1 MARRIFDDSSKV
13 PYGDHEIGTFS
24 GSSVPPFGGDAAHS
38 APLGVG
44 RGEYPAP
51 AEKLLRL
58 VLAGEVSIQKVRE
71 AKPQFGA

>member
-51 AEKLLRL
+51 
-58 VLAGEVSIQKVRE
+58 GRE
-71 AKPQFGA
+71 AAQACAGRRGIHSEGARS